1 MDNIFSD
8 IITFI
13 FYKNVFF
20 FMLKNIL
27 KELDYF
33 ILTIINSN
41 LIGKDTTLAEVIRC
55 SFLLWGSAYC
65 QLVLYAYIVYTIY
78 IAIQH
83 THTHTHTH
91 TPSQTNY
98 FTYLQQLKKGILFGF
113 IHWNLK
119 SYLSHKLYLFC
130 THLFSDDS

>member
-13 FYKNVFF
+13 LYKNIFF
-20 FMLKNIL
+20 LIRKNIL

-33 ILTIINSN
+33 ILTIIHS
-41 LIGKDTTLAEVIRC
+41 ISFGKDTTLAEVIRC

-78 IAIQH
+78 ITIQ
-83 THTHTHTH
+83 HTHTH